1 MSGLLAANYSQAYPV
16 DKQAINGEDTVQ
28 LFANSGRRSLAVI
41 PFRTQSTF
49 LFLQIH
55 KTTAFLGDLEMASQW
70 PASVTCTE
78 GQNVRAAGNYKPSN
92 DVDLGVDHLRWPCSY
107 SPSRN
112 PDALQ
117 ANLVGPAVRPANGA
131 RASGKPA
138 LPRYSASTAPHDK
151 SREMADLA
159 HRLVHRVAS

>member
-1 MSGLLAANYSQAYPV
+1 MGRIQYNCSLIRDVDPWLRYPFGL
-16 DKQAINGEDTVQ
+16 
-28 LFANSGRRSLAVI
+28 SLHSSSYRYTRQQHSWVTS
-41 PFRTQSTF
+41 R
-49 LFLQIH
+49 
-55 KTTAFLGDLEMASQW
+55 W